1 MMKDVEK
8 LSDLNFGAVNEQ
20 FARAW
25 QEVLRNITDPATE
38 AKKKRELKISISV
51 VPSEDRGMATTT
63 IDVKTVLAPVKQDSG
78 SVIFDF
84 NEKGQIVARTH
95 QAEDQGELFLNE
107 ENEEAA
113 NGR

>member
-38 AKKKRELKISISV
+38 ARKKRELKIIVSV
-51 VPSEDRGMATTT
+51 VPSEDRGMAVTT
-63 IDVKTVLAPVKQDSG
+63 IEVKTVLAPVKQDSG
-78 SVIFDF
+78 SVILDF
-84 NEKGQIVARTH
+84 NEKGQIVAKTH
-95 QAEDQGELFLNE
+95 QTEDQGELFLNDE
-107 ENEEAA
+107 KEAA
-113 NGR
+113 DGR